1 MKSLGGFILLGQ
13 SHSAQHPRAR
23 ARARAPTG
31 LLGRGNLVGGRRP
44 ERLEGKGVG
53 QGCPGTSEPASP
65 LPQAT
70 AAALSSSKAGKGKRP
85 EQTTSGAGRG
95 DRGRGMRKQKQG
107 GRAGGRGRIGGRTS
121 LLSPLGA
128 PFGAPRSGPR
138 SARCPATQELGP
150 CTASRVTVPE
160 SPAPG

>member
-13 SHSAQHPRAR
+13 SCSAQHPR

-31 LLGRGNLVGGRRP
+31 LLGRGNLVGGRGP

-70 AAALSSSKAGKGKRP
+70 AAALSSSKAGRGKGRNRP
-85 EQTTSGAGRG
+85 QAEQEEGTEE
-95 DRGRGMRKQKQG
+95 G
-107 GRAGGRGRIGGRTS
+107 GRESRSRGV
-121 LLSPLGA
+121 
-128 PFGAPRSGPR
+128 GP
-138 SARCPATQELGP
+138 EEG
-150 CTASRVTVPE
+150 E
-160 SPAPG
+160 G